1 MSEPASSP
9 GGSAADAAGERRR
22 GGLVSGRA
30 DTRPRG
36 SVRVGHDAVLVA
48 VGVVVLVLV
57 ALPVEATRVPA
68 AEAAVFRAVNGV
80 DVLPFVLVW
89 PVMQLGN
96 VLVVP
101 ASALVAAALRRWRL
115 AAGLLLAGAGTYL
128 AAKAVKDVVVR
139 GRPDGLLA
147 DVVVRG
153 AAAQGRGFV
162 SGHAA
167 VVVTV
172 LTVAWPWLGRRG
184 RIAGVVLATAVC
196 LARVHVAAHLPL
208 DVVGGAALGLLVGGL
223 VLLLLGRPG

>member
-1 MSEPASSP
+1 MT
-9 GGSAADAAGERRR
+9 GSAA
-22 GGLVSGRA
+22 
-30 DTRPRG
+30 TRPRPITRRG
-36 SVRVGHDAVLVA
+36 ADAVLVA
-48 VGVVVLVLV
+48 VGAVVLLLA
-57 ALPVEATRVPA
+57 ALPVERTHVPA

-101 ASALVAAALRRWRL
+101 ASALVAAALHRWRL
-115 AAGLLLAGAGTYL
+115 AVGLLLAGVGTYL
-128 AAKAVKDVVVR
+128 AAKLVKDLVVR

-153 AAAQGRGFV
+153 AAAQGRGFL

-184 RIAGVVLATAVC
+184 RIAGVLLATAVC

-208 DVVGGAALGLLVGGL
+208 DVVGGVGLGLLVGGL

>member
-1 MSEPASSP
+1 M
-9 GGSAADAAGERRR
+9 R
-22 GGLVSGRA
+22 GRA
-30 DTRPRG
+30 DTRPRAP
-36 SVRVGHDAVLVA
+36 VRRARDAVPALVGA
-48 VGVVVLVLV
+48 LVLVLA
-57 ALPVEATRVPA
+57 ALPVERTSVPA

-115 AAGLLLAGAGTYL
+115 AAGLLLGGVGTYL

-153 AAAQGRGFV
+153 AAAQGRGFL

-172 LTVAWPWLGRRG
+172 LTIAWPWLGRRA
-184 RIAGVVLATAVC
+184 RIAGVVLAALVC
-196 LARVHVAAHLPL
+196 LARVWTAAHLPL
-208 DVVGGAALGLLVGGL
+208 DVVGGAGLGLLVGSL
-223 VLLLLGRPG
+223 VLLVVGRPR

>member
-1 MSEPASSP
+1 VRS
-9 GGSAADAAGERRR
+9 
-22 GGLVSGRA
+22 RA
-30 DTRPRG
+30 DTRPRTA
-36 SVRVGHDAVLVA
+36 VRRSRDAVLVL
-48 VGVVVLVLV
+48 VGALVLVLA
-57 ALPVEATRVPA
+57 ALPVERTSVPA

-80 DVLPFVLVW
+80 AVLPFVLVW

-128 AAKAVKDVVVR
+128 AAKGIKDVVVR

-153 AAAQGRGFV
+153 AAAQGRGFL

-172 LTVAWPWLGRRG
+172 LTVAWPWLGRRA

-208 DVVGGAALGLLVGGL
+208 DVVGGIGLGLLVGGL
-223 VLLLLGRPG
+223 VRLVVGRPR

>member
-1 MSEPASSP
+1 MSR
-9 GGSAADAAGERRR
+9 AAA
-22 GGLVSGRA
+22 
-30 DTRPRG
+30 TRPRAP
-36 SVRVGHDAVLVA
+36 VRRGRDVVLVA
-48 VGVVVLVLV
+48 VGVLVLVLA
-57 ALPVEATRVPA
+57 ALPVERTSVPE
-68 AEAAVFRAVNGV
+68 AEAAVFRALNGV

-101 ASALVAAALRRWRL
+101 VSALVAAALRRWRL
-115 AAGLLLAGAGTYL
+115 AAGLLLAGTGTYL
-128 AAKAVKDVVVR
+128 AAKGIKDVVVR
-139 GRPDGLLA
+139 GRPDGLLD

-153 AAAQGRGFV
+153 DAAQGRGFL

-184 RIAGVVLATAVC
+184 RIAGVVLAAAVC

-208 DVVGGAALGLLVGGL
+208 DVVGGVGLGLLVGGL

>member
-1 MSEPASSP
+1 
-9 GGSAADAAGERRR
+9 
-22 GGLVSGRA
+22 
-30 DTRPRG
+30 
-36 SVRVGHDAVLVA
+36 VGAL
-48 VGVVVLVLV
+48 VLVLA
-57 ALPVEATRVPA
+57 ALPVERTSVPA

-101 ASALVAAALRRWRL
+101 ATALVAAALRRWRL
-115 AAGLLLAGAGTYL
+115 AAGLLLAGTGTYL

-153 AAAQGRGFV
+153 AAAQGRGFL

-167 VVVTV
+167 VAVTV

-184 RIAGVVLATAVC
+184 RVAGVVLAAAVC

-208 DVVGGAALGLLVGGL
+208 DVVGGAGLGLLVGSL
-223 VLLLLGRPG
+223 VLLVVGRPR

>member
-1 MSEPASSP
+1 MT
-9 GGSAADAAGERRR
+9 
-22 GGLVSGRA
+22 GRA
-30 DTRPRG
+30 DTRPRTPA
-36 SVRVGHDAVLVA
+36 RRARDAVPVLVGA
-48 VGVVVLVLV
+48 VVLVLA
-57 ALPVEATRVPA
+57 ALPVERTSVPA
-68 AEAAVFRAVNGV
+68 SEAAVFRAVNGV

-101 ASALVAAALRRWRL
+101 AAALVAAALRRWRL
-115 AAGLLLAGAGTYL
+115 AAGLLLAGVGTYL

-153 AAAQGRGFV
+153 AAAQGRGFL

-167 VVVTV
+167 VAVTV

-184 RIAGVVLATAVC
+184 RVAGVVLAAAVC
-196 LARVHVAAHLPL
+196 LARVHTAAHLPL
-208 DVVGGAALGLLVGGL
+208 DVVGGVGLGLLVGSL
-223 VLLLLGRPG
+223 VLLVVGRPR

>member
-1 MSEPASSP
+1 V
-9 GGSAADAAGERRR
+9 RRAR
-22 GGLVSGRA
+22 
-30 DTRPRG
+30 
-36 SVRVGHDAVLVA
+36 DAVPALVGA
-48 VGVVVLVLV
+48 LVLVLA
-57 ALPVEATRVPA
+57 ALPVERTSVPA

-115 AAGLLLAGAGTYL
+115 AAGLLLGGVGTYL

-153 AAAQGRGFV
+153 AAAQGRGFL

-172 LTVAWPWLGRRG
+172 LTVAWPWLGRRA
-184 RIAGVVLATAVC
+184 RIAGVVLAALVC
-196 LARVHVAAHLPL
+196 LARVWTAAHLPL
-208 DVVGGAALGLLVGGL
+208 DVVGGAGLGLLVGSL
-223 VLLLLGRPG
+223 VLLVVGRPR